1 MPEPYIFISHSSKD
15 NPAVA
20 EIVDDLQAHDIE
32 LWLDFDRIESGDKWL
47 TNIQSAIDD
56 CAGFLVILSKTS
68 RRADWVT
75 RECLYALQL
84 RKPLY
89 IALIDDVPLPLLLVD
104 RQFNNFVDNYDKA
117 LADLV
122 PILQDTL
129 KNPPKH
135 SEPQALP
142 EAVSIDANEDNFFL
156 YLAQMDGG
164 HELAIVAR
172 DLYHWSQKHLNKTE
186 FSGRFRP
193 AFHARLHIGEKF
205 ISVFSILAYL
215 RHPAVQVPFDYL
227 RKYPPFTRKENRLK
241 ILKELET
248 LLPDDEHFERDRADR
263 RPTIPLEYLLGDAER
278 LEKFKDILSNIVND
292 LQNEAN

>member
-20 EIVDDLQAHDIE
+20 EIVDDLQAKDIA
-32 LWLDFDRIESGDKWL
+32 LWLDFDRIESGAKWL
-47 TNIQSAIDD
+47 DSIQNAIDN

-89 IALIDDVPLPLLLVD
+89 IALIDTVPLPLLLVD
-104 RQFNNFVDNYDKA
+104 RQFNSFVENYDKA
-117 LADLV
+117 LAELV

-129 KNPPKH
+129 KNPPKLT
-135 SEPQALP
+135 EPLPLP

-164 HELAIVAR
+164 KELAIVAR
-172 DLYHWSQKHLNKTE
+172 DLYQWSQKNLSKTE

-193 AFHARLHIGEKF
+193 AFNARLNIDDKF

-215 RHPAVQVPFDYL
+215 RHPAVQIPFDYL
-227 RKYPPFTRKENRLK
+227 RKYPPFTLKEKRLI

-248 LLPDDEHFERDRADR
+248 LLPDNDHFEQDRADR
-263 RPTIPLEYLLGDAER
+263 RPTIPLDYLLGDAER
-278 LEKFKDILSNIVND
+278 LEKFKDILSNIIDD
-292 LQNEAN
+292 LQEEAN